1 MAEQVNQRIEEM
13 INELEQMRRTNLYT
27 DEEIKEIS
35 RKRKEF
41 EYKVQRRVKEKE
53 DYVQYIAY
61 ELALLEDISLR
72 RKQNKL
78 VEKKKDLEYAIAKRL
93 NKLFKQ
99 FIYRFQN
106 EVEIYFEYIKFCK
119 SVGFDAQASAIIG
132 QMLQMHGDKP
142 KMWQMAAKWEWK
154 EQNNLESARSF
165 LIKGIHRHPESEI
178 LYLDLFEIELIL
190 AAKATDEEEKEKQI
204 KRADVIWKNG
214 VGTVSDAC
222 MYLFNICDISMR
234 YEVKNMTKEIKAKI
248 WENRDK
254 KEVWSYIASM
264 ELKGQH
270 WEEIEEFVDDENN
283 YSKEVN
289 NYIAVYEEAL
299 EQFPDKNLCTKY
311 IHGLLGADEA
321 VCSDE
326 QRISAVKHAWRFGH
340 DNGLL
345 TDDMYA
351 FGIELLKLENET
363 SEEEFMEILDTA
375 TKHNPQARNI
385 WAEKLELNKKD
396 IKKVMSILQEATKV
410 LKPDDA
416 LYLWN
421 LALEDVE
428 SKDTVQNFYKRFKN
442 CENATLMAIK
452 PKLLKKMYEH
462 VGLKAAREMY
472 EEMIRTPPTQIEV
485 HRIMIEIEVSQEKP
499 SAKNIRKYYEGA
511 IQQHGKND
519 VDIWLEYMKFETTN
533 GIVQAAPAIYRRAI
547 SNLKRELVDEFIKK
561 QTLAKLQTTSTNL
574 VSETATLD
582 LNN

>member
-27 DEEIKEIS
+27 EEEIKEIS

-72 RKQNKL
+72 RKQHKL

-119 SVGFDAQASAIIG
+119 SVGFDAAASGIIG

-154 EQNNLESARSF
+154 EQDNLESARNF

-178 LYLDLFEIELIL
+178 LYLDLFEIELML
-190 AAKATDEEEKEKQI
+190 AAKSTDEEEKDKQI

-214 VGTVSDAC
+214 IGTVTDATT
-222 MYLFNICDISMR
+222 YLFNICDISMR
-234 YEVKNMTKEIKAKI
+234 YEVEEMTKEIKAKI

-270 WEEIEEFVDDENN
+270 WVEIEDFVDEENN

-289 NYIAVYEEAL
+289 NFIAVNEEAL

-321 VCSDE
+321 ICSDD
-326 QRISAVKHAWRFGH
+326 QRIRAVKHAWQFGH

-351 FGIELLKLENET
+351 FGIEMLKLENET
-363 SEEEFMEILDTA
+363 SEGELMEILDTA
-375 TKHNPQARNI
+375 TKHNPQAKNI
-385 WAEKLELNKKD
+385 WVEKLELNKKD
-396 IKKVMSILQEATKV
+396 IKKVMSILQEASKV
-410 LKPDDA
+410 LKPDDS

-421 LALEDVE
+421 LVLEDVE

-452 PKLLKKMYEH
+452 PKLLQKMYEH

-485 HRIMIEIEVSQEKP
+485 HRIMIDIEESQEKP
-499 SAKNIRKYYEGA
+499 NAKNIRKYYEGA
-511 IQQHGKND
+511 IQQNGKND

-533 GIVQAAPAIYRRAI
+533 GSVQAAPAIYRRAV

-561 QTLAKLQTTSTNL
+561 QTLAKLQTATTTI
-574 VSETATLD
+574 VSAAATLD